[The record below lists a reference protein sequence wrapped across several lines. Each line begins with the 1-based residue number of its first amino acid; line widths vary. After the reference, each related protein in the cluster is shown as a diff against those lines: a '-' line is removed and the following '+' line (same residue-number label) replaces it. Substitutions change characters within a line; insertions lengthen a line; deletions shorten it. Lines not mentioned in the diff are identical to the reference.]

1 MVIGIMVGSGIFRT
15 PGAVAAQLGRPGLT
29 LIVWVVG
36 GLIAFAGAL
45 IFAELA
51 TRYPRAG
58 GKYVYA
64 RAAFGPRAGFVVGWV
79 EGVAIYTAAIAAIGV
94 VCGEYLGRLIGAS
107 EDQSKLLGIGLI
119 GLFTLINLSGVA
131 SGKWVQNVSTTTKLL
146 ALVAVIVA
154 ALWRGNGAGWGTALA
169 SAPHGAATGAALA
182 VAFQAV
188 IWTYYGYLDAGKIA
202 EEVVEPGK
210 SLPRIF
216 LGGIAAVTVL
226 YLLLN
231 VAYFQVLPFDHVAGS
246 KLVAADVMAALFGG
260 GAGTVFAS
268 LALLVVLASLNGNI
282 FVTPRVIF
290 GLAREGLGPRVLA
303 RVNRGG
309 SPWVAMIFVGVTAM
323 ALAVTGSFDSLLAL
337 AITLILVVDS
347 LAVLSLLVLRRREP
361 GAPFRVPLYPA
372 LPLGFVLMYLALFVG
387 AVLAQPRVTAIALAV
402 ILGTYLLGM
411 SVRLTTVVA
420 ATAPADPNS
429 SPPTTSLK

>member
-15 PGAVAAQLGRPGLT
+15 PGPVAAQLGRPGLT
-29 LIVWVVG
+29 LVVWVIG
-36 GLIAFAGAL
+36 GIIAFVGAL

-107 EDQSKLLGIGLI
+107 DPQSKALGIGLI
-119 GLFTLINLSGVA
+119 ALFTLINLSGVA

-146 ALVAVIVA
+146 ALVAVIAA
-154 ALWRGNGAGWGTALA
+154 ALWRGDGAGWGTALTT
-169 SAPHGAATGAALA
+169 APHGTALGTA
-182 VAFQAV
+182 LVVAFQAV

-231 VAYFQVLPFDHVAGS
+231 VAYVQVLPFDQIAGS
-246 KLVAADVMAALFGG
+246 KLVAADVMTALFGG
-260 GAGTVFAS
+260 GAGTVFAA

-290 GLAREGLGPRVLA
+290 GLAREGLGPSVLA
-303 RVNRGG
+303 RVNAGG
-309 SPWVAMIFVGVTAM
+309 SPWVAMIFVGVMAM
-323 ALAVTGSFDSLLAL
+323 LLAFTGSFDSLLAL
-337 AITLILVVDS
+337 SITLILMVDS
-347 LAVLSLLVLRRREP
+347 LAVLSLLVLRRRDP

-387 AVLAQPRVTAIALAV
+387 AVLAQPRVTGIALAV

-411 SVRLTTVVA
+411 VGGRR
-420 ATAPADPNS
+420 AT
-429 SPPTTSLK
+429 